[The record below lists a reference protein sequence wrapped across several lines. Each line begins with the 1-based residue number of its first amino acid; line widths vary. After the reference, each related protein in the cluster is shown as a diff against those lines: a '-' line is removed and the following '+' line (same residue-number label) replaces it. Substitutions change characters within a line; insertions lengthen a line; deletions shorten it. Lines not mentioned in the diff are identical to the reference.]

1 MTEKLFKVILV
12 GDSLVGKTAFVQRY
26 VHSRFDENYKVT
38 VGVDFALKKIQRSED
53 ELIRIQ
59 LWDIAG
65 GCSALFSDG
74 YNGQE
79 RFSSLTRVYYKD
91 ASACVIMFDLTSP
104 KTFKSVV
111 RWKNDVDSKV
121 FLRDMS
127 PVPCLLLANKS
138 DRDDQRV
145 TEEEIK
151 QMSQDHNFVG
161 WSKISVKDNVNVEE
175 PMLFL
180 VEEILARH
188 QSRGRGSIIAEFTD
202 DDGRIK
208 LPHSYDKQSKCCW
221 LL

>member
-59 LWDIAG
+59 LWDIA
-65 GCSALFSDG
+65 
-74 YNGQE
+74 GQE